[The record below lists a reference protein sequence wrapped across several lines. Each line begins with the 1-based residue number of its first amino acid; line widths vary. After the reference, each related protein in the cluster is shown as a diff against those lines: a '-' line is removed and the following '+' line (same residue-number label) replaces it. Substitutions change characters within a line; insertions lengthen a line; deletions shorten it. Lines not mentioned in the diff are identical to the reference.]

1 MNLLVRRHHRAGI
14 IGSLVFVL
22 DVRAELTAE
31 ERHTIAMHGLGST
44 ILYSRAELVDP
55 GAGFLGMASRLLF
68 RMTNISVSID
78 QLARGK
84 RIECTSI
91 VEVLAVEDKIKSAFI
106 MLKTVLE
113 AAQQF
118 AGEELVER

>member
-1 MNLLVRRHHRAGI
+1 MNLLVRRHQRAGL
-14 IGSLVFVL
+14 IGRPVFVL

-31 ERHTIAMHGLGST
+31 ERHTIAIYGLGET

-55 GAGFLGMASRLLF
+55 GAGLLGLASRLMF
-68 RMTNISVSID
+68 RMINISVSID
-78 QLARGK
+78 QLVRGK

-91 VEVLAVEDKIKSAFI
+91 VEMLAVEHKIRSAFI
-106 MLKTVLE
+106 MLDTVLE

-118 AGEELVER
+118 AGEELVEP